1 MTTLTAQHHFKSVDP
16 AVIDTTTIEDYL
28 WEPLDFQYMFDRR
41 TTPWEIQ
48 QWDHDELQSF
58 KIDVGKIDRLYHI
71 HTTDINESD
80 REYELIA
87 RLQYK
92 GQPLY
97 VELNASC
104 DFTGFDCQGGG
115 AIFVSR
121 NASLFMR
128 LVLTSGNKKDLI
140 YESLA
145 EDGIEVEEQSEF
157 DACQRIFRKNVP
169 MLKYLC
175 HEAFYKNEEE
185 LQPYVSLLPTILSN
199 SVDEF
204 IQFHKA
210 KEAYDNNW

>member
-16 AVIDTTTIEDYL
+16 AVIDTTTIKKYL
-28 WEPLDFQYMFDRR
+28 REPLGHQYIFDHR
-41 TTPWEIQ
+41 TTPWERQ
-48 QWDHDELQSF
+48 QWDYDELQSF

-71 HTTDINESD
+71 RTTDINESD

-175 HEAFYKNEEE
+175 HEVFYKNEEE
-185 LQPYVSLLPTILSN
+185 LQPYLSLLPTILSN